1 MSKLD
6 ATTQDLF
13 LRLGA
18 TSLTRSAKADALFRR
33 LRFDEQYQIAGALTG
48 APRRFESADIDGSP
62 SRKRQHAINVSKA
75 AMKSAFKTAR

>member
-6 ATTQDLF
+6 VTTQDLF

-33 LRFDEQYQIAGALTG
+33 LRFDEQAQIQNSLMRAPKRMGAAEIDA
-48 APRRFESADIDGSP
+48 APRA
-62 SRKRQHAINVSKA
+62 ALKA
-75 AMKSAFKTAR
+75 HKIAR

>member
-6 ATTQDLF
+6 VTTQDLF

-33 LRFDEQYQIAGALTG
+33 LRFDEQDQIKGSLMRAPKRMGAAELDP
-48 APRRFESADIDGSP
+48 AP
-62 SRKRQHAINVSKA
+62 KA
-75 AMKSAFKTAR
+75 KIKAQKIAP

>member
-6 ATTQDLF
+6 ITTQDLF

-33 LRFDEQYQIAGALTG
+33 LRFDEQSQIQKSLTR
-48 APRRFESADIDGSP
+48 APRRMGAAEIDATP
-62 SRKRQHAINVSKA
+62 VEQSRPHK
-75 AMKSAFKTAR
+75 FTP

>member
-6 ATTQDLF
+6 VTTQDLF

-33 LRFDEQYQIAGALTG
+33 LRFDEQDQIKGALSR
-48 APRRFESADIDGSP
+48 APRRVDGDDIDAAP
-62 SRKRQHAINVSKA
+62 QKKKRPAKA
-75 AMKSAFKTAR
+75 AMSKAIKHAI

>member
-6 ATTQDLF
+6 ITTQDLF

-33 LRFDEQYQIAGALTG
+33 LRFDEQSQIQKSLTG
-48 APRRFESADIDGSP
+48 APKRMGAAQIDAAP
-62 SRKRQHAINVSKA
+62 IEHSRSHK
-75 AMKSAFKTAR
+75 FTP

>member
-6 ATTQDLF
+6 ITTQDLF

-33 LRFDEQYQIAGALTG
+33 LRFDEQSQIQKSLSRAPKRMGAAEIDA
-48 APRRFESADIDGSP
+48 APAP
-62 SRKRQHAINVSKA
+62 AP
-75 AMKSAFKTAR
+75 KSHKFLP

>member
-6 ATTQDLF
+6 VTTQDLF

-33 LRFDEQYQIAGALTG
+33 LRFDEQDQIKGALSRG
-48 APRRFESADIDGSP
+48 ARRIDGGDFDAA
-62 SRKRQHAINVSKA
+62 RHTKKRPAKA
-75 AMKSAFKTAR
+75 AMRKAIKHAL

>member
-6 ATTQDLF
+6 VTTQDLF

-33 LRFDEQYQIAGALTG
+33 LRFDEQDQIKGALSR
-48 APRRFESADIDGSP
+48 APRLVDGGDIDAAP
-62 SRKRQHAINVSKA
+62 QTKKRPARA
-75 AMKSAFKTAR
+75 AMRKAIKHAL